1 VERLATADDG
11 EDMNIP
17 YGFRLAADGSLEEA
31 ADEQA
36 VIARVRE
43 LNERGLPLR
52 GIASMLD
59 LEGFK
64 TRRGTAFTHIQV
76 SNMLGR
82 TPTPK
87 AETTTR
93 SALDVVGQRA
103 RTMAA
108 IRKGGRQ

>member
-1 VERLATADDG
+1 
-11 EDMNIP
+11 MNIP

-82 TPTPK
+82 TPTPRV
-87 AETTTR
+87 ETQAR
-93 SALDVVGQRA
+93 STFDVIGQRA
-103 RTMAA
+103 RVAA
-108 IRKGGRQ
+108 ALRSRR

>member
-1 VERLATADDG
+1 
-11 EDMNIP
+11 MNTP
-17 YGFRLAADGSLEEA
+17 YGFRAGADGSLEEA
-31 ADEQA
+31 PDEQA

-43 LNERGLPLR
+43 LDERGLPLR

-87 AETTTR
+87 SEPQTP
-93 SALDVVGQRA
+93 SAFDIVGQRA
-103 RTMAA
+103 RVATAL
-108 IRKGGRQ
+108 RKR